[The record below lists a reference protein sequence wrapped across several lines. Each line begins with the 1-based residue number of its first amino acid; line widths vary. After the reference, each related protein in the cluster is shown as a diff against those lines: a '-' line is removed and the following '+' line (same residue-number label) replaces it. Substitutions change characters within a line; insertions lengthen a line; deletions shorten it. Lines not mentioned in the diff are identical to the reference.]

1 MYCPK
6 CGKENPEG
14 VRFCMHCG
22 TDLSEYKVEIS
33 PKIEVSPTINIQLDS
48 LADKLFSQ
56 GYEKESLEELI
67 KKGPKEP
74 LEPKTKNLIKIVEE
88 LAKEYGTSK
97 KAMLEYLS
105 GGLEYVDEN
114 YYDAIKCLTKAIKL
128 DPNLG
133 IAYLVRGLSYAKVG
147 QYGMAYQDFRKAV
160 ELSEYLPDDT
170 RALAYFFYGDAYRYI
185 AAKQAKEIAVMSP
198 SSDTIIKT
206 SLEFRSKLLEVIQL
220 FDKALEINPAFT
232 EALKEREIILKLLK
246 DAWGK

>member
-1 MYCPK
+1 
-6 CGKENPEG
+6 
-14 VRFCMHCG
+14 MHCG
-22 TDLSEYKVEIS
+22 ADLSGYKVEIS

-56 GYEKESLEELI
+56 GYGKESLEELI
-67 KKGPKEP
+67 KKEPKEP
-74 LEPKTKNLIKIVEE
+74 LEPKTKNLIKRVEE
-88 LAKEYGTSK
+88 LAKESGTSK
-97 KAMLEYLS
+97 EAMLEYLS

-114 YYDAIKCLTKAIKL
+114 YYDAIKSLTKAIKL

-133 IAYLVRGLSYAKVG
+133 IAYFVRGLSYAKVG

-170 RALAYFFYGDAYRYI
+170 RALAYFFYGDTYRYI

-198 SSDTIIKT
+198 SSDTITKT
-206 SLEFRSKLLEVIQL
+206 LLEFRLKLLEVIQL

-232 EALKEREIILKLLK
+232 EALKEREIILKSLK
-246 DAWGK
+246 DAWEK